1 MTPFSYKNKLRKVY
15 SFSTK
20 IGSFYYY
27 TYVFGFKVCLFLL
40 YLSLPE
46 ICFFILFLL
55 SLFSPVRERMVKLL
69 LLVGLIVACWLILGT
84 QANEYLDFNVT
95 EIDRNEELE
104 FGFSKYSSNLNP
116 LLVGLTL
123 IRGADSGAGTLSA
136 SVTRSLFIY
145 FFFLL
150 YLIKY
155 LSY

>member
-1 MTPFSYKNKLRKVY
+1 
-15 SFSTK
+15 
-20 IGSFYYY
+20 
-27 TYVFGFKVCLFLL
+27 
-40 YLSLPE
+40 
-46 ICFFILFLL
+46 
-55 SLFSPVRERMVKLL
+55 MVKLL
-69 LLVGLIVACWLILGT
+69 LLVGFIVACWLILGT

-145 FFFLL
+145 FFFLCVL
-150 YLIKY
+150 LPFCVFFTLFTSTTFFSACLFVMSLVPFQI
-155 LSY
+155 LTWFLRLLLCIIHDSCLE

>member
-1 MTPFSYKNKLRKVY
+1 
-15 SFSTK
+15 
-20 IGSFYYY
+20 
-27 TYVFGFKVCLFLL
+27 
-40 YLSLPE
+40 
-46 ICFFILFLL
+46 
-55 SLFSPVRERMVKLL
+55 MVKLL

-145 FFFLL
+145 FFFMCSFTFLCVLHFIHFNYILL
-150 YLIKY
+150 SLFVCYVSCPLPDFNLVFTFTVMYYSRFLLRIMF
-155 LSY
+155 L